1 MLLKRSFS
9 FFILLF
15 IFFIFISIFLFLY
28 QNQELPLSFYFQKS
42 NIIVKTCNTC
52 KALNETV
59 YIAASEEQQTRGMM
73 FRNSFE
79 GAYGM
84 LFVMNSSEQVCMWME
99 NTKIPL
105 EQIWINTNGDISFI
119 KNAVPYSTNITCAQG
134 AYVLEVPYNTVN
146 SSGSFSI

>member
-9 FFILLF
+9 FFIFLF
-15 IFFIFISIFLFLY
+15 ISFIFISIFLFLY

-42 NIIVKTCNTC
+42 NITVKACSTC
-52 KALNETV
+52 KVLNKTV
-59 YIAASEEQQTRGMM
+59 YIASSGYQQTRGMM

-84 LFVMNSSEQVCMWME
+84 LFVMNSSEQICMWME

-105 EQIWINTNGDISFI
+105 EQVWINSDGSISFI
-119 KNAVPYSTNITCAQG
+119 KNATPYNTNITCAQG
-134 AYVLEVPYNTVN
+134 KYVLEVPYNTIN
-146 SSGSFSI
+146 TSGSFSI